1 MTDRPI
7 DIAVQA
13 KIYAIQC
20 AAAATAIW
28 REGVAKRHADDL
40 RNTRAA
46 AILRSIAAEQAEDL
60 PDAVI
65 AKVAAFKSLSAPA
78 KSVAQR
84 VGFSKHADSLATFID
99 AVVAEAGR

>member
-1 MTDRPI
+1 MTNRPI

-20 AAAATAIW
+20 VIASTANW
-28 REGVAKRHADDL
+28 RELIAEKHPQDL

-46 AILRSIAAEQAEDL
+46 AILRAIAAERAEDL

-78 KSVAQR
+78 RGVAQR
-84 VGFSKHADSLATFID
+84 VGFSKFPDSLATFID
-99 AVVAEAGR
+99 AVVAEVGR